1 MSTAILTEASVM
13 AEAYEQQRAF
23 RREHA
28 AGAYSIVAYHVE
40 WVLRLMLRSL
50 YKSAIFGSI
59 VYFFPAHA
67 PNRFGDDGLV
77 FFFFLVTL
85 CICSSVGSALA
96 LLFIS
101 LIPDAEGAA
110 GAHNAVAA
118 VLLQYSGYFL
128 LPCLM
133 PPGVN
138 TAYFLSFGKYA
149 LEGMLR
155 NEFGTVP
162 YGSQWN
168 LFNSIL
174 QSLDP
179 TLSRWSNLLIL
190 MGYPFG
196 FHLLALA
203 SSFLQT
209 RPKSFWAPL
218 EDWKHAKAP
227 DRYPHRD
234 ELARAGAAAASSSV
248 ADQSASQ
255 PGEPVAAQV

>member
-1 MSTAILTEASVM
+1 M